1 MREEPFPSDAPV
13 AASRITRRRM
23 AVLTFVVFTTAV
35 MTLIMADLI
44 WGMAMRGWNGVMLAM
59 FAVLS
64 SLVSFGAS
72 QAVFGFIARRGGGD
86 PCQIGRTLTPGG
98 GTAGGRRPPGDG
110 SGFAASDSVARSS
123 AATSPDNLPPDEESV
138 PLAPTAVV
146 MPICNEDVPRVYAGL
161 KAIYRSVARTGQLA
175 HFDFFVLSDSTEPD
189 TWIAEEI
196 AWAQASRELD
206 ARGRLFYRKRR
217 LGTNKKAGN
226 VADFCRRWGR
236 RYRYMVVLDADS
248 FVSGS
253 TLVRMTRLMERNTGV
268 AILQTAPVLA
278 RGETLY
284 ARIQQFAMRLYGPV
298 FVSGLNY
305 WQQGEGNYW
314 GHNAIIRLA
323 PFIEHCALPRL
334 PGREPIGGKILSH
347 DFVEAALLRRA
358 GWEVWMLP
366 DAEGSYE
373 EGPPTLL
380 DTAKRDR
387 RWCQGNMQH
396 TLLLLAPGLPPISR
410 IHFLLGIFAYV
421 ASLVWLV
428 SLVLGTLLLVGFGRT
443 GLTWMPNP
451 GFAATLGLK
460 PEIQATVLLGLTLLL
475 LLGPKFLAVVDL
487 FLQPGGAA
495 RFGGV
500 GKVLGGVFLESVFS
514 ALQAPILML
523 WHSKF
528 VVMTLLGR
536 GVRWLTQRRA
546 GEERVPWAELLH
558 AHASH
563 TVIGLA
569 WALLLEHA
577 APRMLP
583 WLAPVLVGLI
593 FSIPLSAL
601 SSRVRLGAATRRHGW
616 FCTPEELAPP
626 EELAE
631 LDRAPAPAPVEIP
644 AETAAD
650 RGLIRA
656 ILDPYINA
664 LHLCLLRDRSAQQ
677 AEEIRQYF
685 EDNREKLL
693 REGPS
698 RLAAKE
704 KFALLLDA
712 ESVDWLHRELWRR
725 RPDAL
730 GAEWQHALEWNR
742 RYWMTEKESNM

>member
-1 MREEPFPSDAPV
+1 MKEETFPSDAPV

-35 MTLIMADLI
+35 MTMIMADLI

-59 FAVLS
+59 FALLS
-64 SLVSFGAS
+64 SLVAFGAS
-72 QAVFGFIARRGGGD
+72 QALFGFISRRGSGD
-86 PCQIGRTLTPGG
+86 SCQIGRSLSE
-98 GTAGGRRPPGDG
+98 GGRRAPGDG
-110 SGFAASDSVARSS
+110 MRRGETETAARRSVATWDS
-123 AATSPDNLPPDEESV
+123 LPPDEESV

-146 MPICNEDVPRVYAGL
+146 MPICNEDVDRVYAGL
-161 KAIYRSVARTGQLA
+161 KAIYRSLARTGQLA
-175 HFDFFVLSDSTEPD
+175 HFDFFILSDSTDPD
-189 TWIAEEI
+189 KWIAEEI
-196 AWAQASRELD
+196 AWAQAGRELD
-206 ARGRLFYRKRR
+206 ARGKLFYRKRR

-248 FVSGS
+248 FLSGK
-253 TLVRMTRLMERNTGV
+253 TLVQMNRLMECNAGV
-268 AILQTAPVLA
+268 AILQTAPALF

-284 ARIQQFAMRLYGPV
+284 ARIQQFAMRLYGPI
-298 FVSGLNY
+298 FVAGLNY

-373 EGPPTLL
+373 EGPPTLI

-460 PEIQATVLLGLTLLL
+460 PEIQATVLLSITLLL
-475 LLGPKFLAVVDL
+475 LFGPKILAVIDL
-487 FLQPGGAA
+487 FLQPGGAR

-500 GKVLGGVFLESVFS
+500 GRVLAGVFLESLFS

-546 GEERVPWAELLH
+546 GEERLPWAELLH

-583 WLAPVLVGLI
+583 WLAPVLIGLI

-601 SSRVRLGAATRRHGW
+601 SSRVRLGRATRRRGL
-616 FCTPEELAPP
+616 FCIPEELAPP

-631 LDRAPAPAPVEIP
+631 LDRMPETSPVETEVP
-644 AETAAD
+644 LEAGPD
-650 RGLIRA
+650 RGLVRA

-664 LHLCLLRDRSAQQ
+664 LHLCLLRDRSSQQ

-685 EDNREKLL
+685 EENREKLL

-698 RLAAKE
+698 QLAAKE
-704 KFALLLDA
+704 KLALLLDA
-712 ESVDWLHRELWRR
+712 ESVYWLHRELWRR
-725 RPDAL
+725 RPSDL
-730 GAEWQHALEWNR
+730 GAEWQLALDWNR
-742 RYWMTEKESNM
+742 RSRMA

>member
-1 MREEPFPSDAPV
+1 MREEAFPSTAAA

-35 MTLIMADLI
+35 ATLVMADLI
-44 WGMAMRGWNGVMLAM
+44 WGMAMRGWNGVMLIL
-59 FAVLS
+59 FALLS

-86 PCQIGRTLTPGG
+86 SSQLGRTLTQ
-98 GTAGGRRPPGDG
+98 GGRRPPADG
-110 SGFAASDSVARSS
+110 IGHGEIGTAAPRS
-123 AATSPDNLPPDEESV
+123 AATFEPPEQNLPDSLPPDEEDV

-146 MPICNEDVPRVYAGL
+146 MPICNEDVARVYAGL

-175 HFDFFVLSDSTEPD
+175 HFDFFMLSDSTDPD
-189 TWIAEEI
+189 KWIAEEI

-217 LGTNKKAGN
+217 LGANKKAGN

-248 FVSGS
+248 FVSGG
-253 TLVRMTRLMERNTGV
+253 TLVRMNRLMERNAGV
-268 AILQTAPVLA
+268 AIIQTALVLV

-284 ARIQQFAMRLYGPV
+284 ARIQQFAMRLYGPI
-298 FVSGLNY
+298 FVAGLNY
-305 WQQGEGNYW
+305 WQQGESNYW

-373 EGPPTLL
+373 EGPPTLI

-396 TLLLLAPGLPPISR
+396 ALLLLAPGLPPISR
-410 IHFLLGIFAYV
+410 IHFLLGIFSYV
-421 ASLVWLV
+421 ASLVWLI

-443 GLTWMPNP
+443 GLTWLPNP
-451 GFAATLGLK
+451 GFAGTLGLK
-460 PEIQATVLLGLTLLL
+460 PEIQATVLLGITLLL
-475 LLGPKFLAVVDL
+475 LFGPKLLAVIDL
-487 FLQPGGAA
+487 FLQPGGAR
-495 RFGGV
+495 RFGGA
-500 GKVLGGVFLESVFS
+500 GKVLGGVLLESLFS

-546 GEERVPWAELLH
+546 GEEKLPWADLLH

-569 WALLLEHA
+569 WALLLAHA

-583 WLAPVLVGLI
+583 WLAPVLIGLI

-601 SSRVRLGAATRRHGW
+601 SSRVRLGRAARRRGL
-616 FCTPEELAPP
+616 FCIPEELNPP

-631 LDRAPAPAPVEIP
+631 LEHLPEEAPAEIP
-644 AETAAD
+644 AEGGPD
-650 RGLIRA
+650 RGLVRA
-656 ILDPYINA
+656 VLDPYINA
-664 LHLCLLRDRSAQQ
+664 LHLGLLRDRSQQ
-677 AEEIRQYF
+677 QTEEIRQYF
-685 EDNREKLL
+685 EENREKLL

-698 RLAAKE
+698 GLAAKE
-704 KFALLLDA
+704 KLALLLDA
-712 ESVDWLHRELWRR
+712 ESVYWLHRELWRR
-725 RPDAL
+725 RPEDL
-730 GAEWQHALEWNR
+730 GAEWRLALDRNR
-742 RYWMTEKESNM
+742 RSRMA